1 MKHTRMILTALMAA
15 ALALAV
21 LAGCSSVL
29 AGTVH
34 EDTEQAAALMK
45 EIDTGLAYSTELEA
59 AASRLAE
66 WLVEEPGQLG
76 TQSGQLARKVELT
89 ADSGNMT
96 DKNLNEFID
105 HSSISSNIWVNI
117 PNNVTI
123 GLVLDNQSRAF
134 TGYLYAPAAGQ
145 AARSLSRCAAGC
157 SFQRTGSAKNPA
169 PFKEAGSF
177 SGFTVTRQAWSARS
191 RSQGRARESFPASAR
206 SGYALPYRRPR
217 RRSFR
222 PRPAA

>member
-15 ALALAV
+15 ALTLAV

-45 EIDTGLAYSTELEA
+45 EIDTGLAYSTDLEA

-66 WLVEEPGQLG
+66 WLVG

-96 DKNLNEFID
+96 DTNLNDFID

-117 PNNVTI
+117 PGSVTI

-157 SFQRTGSAKNPA
+157 SRMGAVFIQYGGETY
-169 PFKEAGSF
+169 
-177 SGFTVTRQAWSARS
+177 VV
-191 RSQGRARESFPASAR
+191 
-206 SGYALPYRRPR
+206 AL
-217 RRSFR
+217 F
-222 PRPAA
+222 A

>member
-34 EDTEQAAALMK
+34 EDTEQATALMK

-76 TQSGQLARKVELT
+76 TQSGLLARKVELT

-96 DKNLNEFID
+96 DKNVNAFID
-105 HSSISSNIWVNI
+105 HSSISSNIWVSI
-117 PNNVTI
+117 PADVKV
-123 GLVLDNQSRAF
+123 GLALNNQSRAF
-134 TGYLYAPAAGQ
+134 TGYLYAPAAGS
-145 AARSLSRCAAGC
+145 AARSLGSYAAG
-157 SFQRTGSAKNPA
+157 S
-169 PFKEAGSF
+169 
-177 SGFTVTRQAWSARS
+177 S
-191 RSQGRARESFPASAR
+191 RMGAVFIEY
-206 SGYALPYRRPR
+206 GGETYVVAL
-217 RRSFR
+217 F
-222 PRPAA
+222 A

>member
-15 ALALAV
+15 ALTLAV

-45 EIDTGLAYSTELEA
+45 EIDSGLAYSTELEA

-76 TQSGQLARKVELT
+76 TQSGLLARKVELT

-96 DKNLNEFID
+96 DTNLNDFID

-117 PNNVTI
+117 PSSVTI

-157 SFQRTGSAKNPA
+157 SRMGAVFIQYGGETY
-169 PFKEAGSF
+169 
-177 SGFTVTRQAWSARS
+177 VV
-191 RSQGRARESFPASAR
+191 
-206 SGYALPYRRPR
+206 AL
-217 RRSFR
+217 FE
-222 PRPAA
+222 

>member
-96 DKNLNEFID
+96 DTNLNEFID

-117 PNNVTI
+117 PSSVTI

-145 AARSLSRCAAGC
+145 AARSLSRCAAG
-157 SFQRTGSAKNPA
+157 
-169 PFKEAGSF
+169 
-177 SGFTVTRQAWSARS
+177 RS
-191 RSQGRARESFPASAR
+191 RMGAVFIQYGGET
-206 SGYALPYRRPR
+206 YVVAL
-217 RRSFR
+217 FE
-222 PRPAA
+222 

>member
-59 AASRLAE
+59 SASRLAE

-76 TQSGQLARKVELT
+76 TQSGLLARKVELT

-96 DKNLNEFID
+96 DTNLNEFID
-105 HSSISSNIWVNI
+105 HSSISSNIFGCI
-117 PNNVTI
+117 
-123 GLVLDNQSRAF
+123 SCSAERF
-134 TGYLYAPAAGQ
+134 TDKGSIMPRSCQ
-145 AARSLSRCAAGC
+145 AAS
-157 SFQRTGSAKNPA
+157 N
-169 PFKEAGSF
+169 
-177 SGFTVTRQAWSARS
+177 RQDSS
-191 RSQGRARESFPASAR
+191 STQ
-206 SGYALPYRRPR
+206 
-217 RRSFR
+217 
-222 PRPAA
+222 

>member
-1 MKHTRMILTALMAA
+1 LLRKALAIRLQKGYHGEKQLERGDHRMKHTRMILTALMAA

-45 EIDTGLAYSTELEA
+45 EINPGLAYSTELEA

-76 TQSGQLARKVELT
+76 TQSGLLARKVELT

-96 DKNLNEFID
+96 DTNVNDFID
-105 HSSISSNIWVNI
+105 HSTSFLFLPRGV
-117 PNNVTI
+117 VI
-123 GLVLDNQSRAF
+123 GLAMNNEWGF
-134 TGYLYAPAAGQ
+134 TGYLYAPPLSEAGS
-145 AARSLSRCAAGC
+145 ALRSYAAGC
-157 SFQRTGSAKNPA
+157 
-169 PFKEAGSF
+169 
-177 SGFTVTRQAWSARS
+177 TRMGAVFIEYGGETYVVAMF
-191 RSQGRARESFPASAR
+191 A
-206 SGYALPYRRPR
+206 
-217 RRSFR
+217 
-222 PRPAA
+222 

>member
-34 EDTEQAAALMK
+34 EDTEQATALMK
-45 EIDTGLAYSTELEA
+45 EIDHGLAYSTELEA

-76 TQSGQLARKVELT
+76 TQSGLLARKVELT

-96 DKNLNEFID
+96 DTNVNDFID

-117 PNNVTI
+117 PSSVTI

-134 TGYLYAPAAGQ
+134 TGYLYAPP
-145 AARSLSRCAAGC
+145 LS
-157 SFQRTGSAKNPA
+157 
-169 PFKEAGSF
+169 EAGS
-177 SGFTVTRQAWSARS
+177 ALRS
-191 RSQGRARESFPASAR
+191 YAAGRTQMGAVFIQYGGETYVVAMFA
-206 SGYALPYRRPR
+206 
-217 RRSFR
+217 
-222 PRPAA
+222 

>member
-59 AASRLAE
+59 SASRLAE

-76 TQSGQLARKVELT
+76 TQSGLLARKVELT

-96 DKNLNEFID
+96 DTNVNDFID

-117 PNNVTI
+117 PSGVTI

-145 AARSLSRCAAGC
+145 AAQSLSRYAAGC
-157 SFQRTGSAKNPA
+157 SRMGAVFIQYGGETY
-169 PFKEAGSF
+169 
-177 SGFTVTRQAWSARS
+177 VV
-191 RSQGRARESFPASAR
+191 
-206 SGYALPYRRPR
+206 AL
-217 RRSFR
+217 F
-222 PRPAA
+222 A